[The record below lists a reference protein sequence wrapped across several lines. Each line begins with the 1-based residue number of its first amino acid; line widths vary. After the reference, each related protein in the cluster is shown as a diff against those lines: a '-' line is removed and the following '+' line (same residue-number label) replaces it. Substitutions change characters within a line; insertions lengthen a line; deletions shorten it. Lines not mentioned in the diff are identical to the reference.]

1 METPVLRKGKAKS
14 DSEILSHEFLTI
26 PEVAQLLRV
35 TQRTVYNLIYGGS
48 LQAVRIS
55 GRITIIQKTDFINM
69 LKINEF
75 NSSRESQ
82 SREVNPL
89 SSPTIVVSQTPQ
101 PHATKP
107 KMAKKESQK
116 SAPETKGART
126 LKPSSSYKQSVK
138 DTFIKASDVKETVYT
153 MEEICRKFSY
163 TYGRFHNLRLRY
175 EIPCVKLEGHKC
187 FPKTAVDEA
196 MQKEKERLGQDLSK
210 DWYSCFDL
218 MKRHG
223 LGKTQVRRFATT
235 HGVRMKKMYGRKM
248 FYLKADWDA
257 VRNIAE
263 EKSTSTKVA
272 RQ

>member
-14 DSEILSHEFLTI
+14 DSEILTHEFLTI
-26 PEVAQLLRV
+26 SEVAQLLRV

-48 LQAVRIS
+48 LQAVRIT
-55 GRITIIQKTDFINM
+55 GRITIIQKTDFMNM

-75 NSSRESQ
+75 NSSREKQSQ
-82 SREVNPL
+82 VSFL
-89 SSPTIVVSQTPQ
+89 SSPSFVASQTIQ
-101 PHATKP
+101 AKEKKP
-107 KMAKKESQK
+107 GKIKKESPKADQD
-116 SAPETKGART
+116 TKGTRT

-138 DTFIKASDVKETVYT
+138 DTFIKASDVKEPVYT

-163 TYGRFHNLRLRY
+163 TYGRFYNLRMRY
-175 EIPCVKLEGHKC
+175 DIPCVKLEGHKC

-196 MQKEKERLGQDLSK
+196 MQMEKERLGQDLSK

-257 VRNIAE
+257 ARKIAE
-263 EKSTSTKVA
+263 EKSTSTKAA

>member
-14 DSEILSHEFLTI
+14 DSEILTHEFLTI

-48 LQAVRIS
+48 LQAVRIT
-55 GRITIIQKTDFINM
+55 GRITIIQKTDFMNM

-75 NSSRESQ
+75 NSSREQQSQ
-82 SREVNPL
+82 VSSL
-89 SSPTIVVSQTPQ
+89 SSPSFVASQTIQ
-101 PHATKP
+101 AKEKKP
-107 KMAKKESQK
+107 GKIKKESLKADQD
-116 SAPETKGART
+116 TKGTRT

-138 DTFIKASDVKETVYT
+138 DTFIKASDVKEPVYT

-163 TYGRFHNLRLRY
+163 TYGRFYNLRMRY
-175 EIPCVKLEGHKC
+175 DIPCVKLEGHKC
-187 FPKTAVDEA
+187 FPKTTVDEA
-196 MQKEKERLGQDLSK
+196 MQMEKERLGQDLSK

-257 VRNIAE
+257 ARKIAE
-263 EKSTSTKVA
+263 EKSTSTKAA